1 MKPVTIIANPASGK
15 DIRRLVAHGS
25 VVHSSEKVNIVRRIL
40 IGLDSIGVKKV
51 FVMPDMNKLGTRALD
66 RLNVKLEVEVLDFI
80 PQNSPY
86 DSVRAAKLSRE
97 KGAGCIIVLGGD
109 GTNRVVAK
117 ESQDVPLLPIA
128 TGTNNVFSNMVEGT
142 LAGIAAGVVAMN
154 NDSLDKLTRR
164 EPMLEIWQGSQV
176 VDTALVDLVVTG
188 EAFVASRALW
198 EVSSLKEVF
207 LTRAEPENIGFSS
220 LGGYL
225 CHLPLGSGKGLHLRI
240 GEGGRIVRAPIGP
253 GLIKDVPIASEQI
266 IEPDEHI
273 PIQTN
278 PAMIALDGER
288 EFNLVEEESATVK
301 LNLHGPLVVEM
312 AKTLRWASEA
322 FLFVKEK
329 GR

>member
-40 IGLDSIGVKKV
+40 IGLDSMGVKQV
-51 FVMPDMNKLGTRALD
+51 FVMPDMNKLGNRAVD
-66 RLNVKLEVEVLDFI
+66 RLDVSLSVDFLDFV

-86 DSVRAAKLSRE
+86 DSIRAAEISAE
-97 KGAGCIIVLGGD
+97 QGVGCIIVLGGD

-117 ESQDVPLLPIA
+117 KSGEVPLLPIA

-142 LAGIAAGVVAMN
+142 LAGIAAGVAAMN
-154 NDSLDKLTRR
+154 SDSLDKLTRR
-164 EPMLEIWQGSQV
+164 EPVLEIWQGSKM
-176 VDTALVDLVVTG
+176 VDTALVDLVVTS
-188 EAFVASRALW
+188 ESFVASRAIW
-198 EVSSLKEVF
+198 EVSSIKEVF

-225 CHLPLGSGKGLHLRI
+225 CHLPQGSGKGLHLRV
-240 GEGGRIVRAPIGP
+240 GEGGRIVTAPIGP
-253 GLIKDVPIASEQI
+253 GLVKDVPIASEQI

-273 PIQTN
+273 PIHTN

-288 EFNLVEEESATVK
+288 EFNLVEDEPATVK
-301 LNLHGPLVVEM
+301 LNLDGPLVVEL
-312 AKTLRWASEA
+312 ANTLRWASEA
-322 FLFVKEK
+322 SIFVKEK
-329 GR
+329 GK